1 MNWTSTIFDNVL
13 FRGDEMYLQ
22 SLNGGL
28 ILENARDSFLS
39 LDELPKFFNISCKN
53 NEFTCEICLREQ
65 REDVHDTSIQPNEAI
80 DQNEVSIVVQPVEAN
95 KQNEVSIVVQPIE
108 ATKPNRIRV
117 VKQRETTKR
126 NETSI
131 VVQTVD
137 GNESCSRNEIH
148 NICQL
153 HATTIEKQICYIHFG
168 QERQGLIVSNV
179 EIDSHYHDIHSAL
192 LATFFSNIEYA
203 ILVLEWYMMALIKQN
218 ECYYLCDSHARDS
231 TGMPCEN
238 GTAVVMKFDNMSC
251 LEQHLYC
258 LSLQLHSNL
267 FELVSVQLID
277 LESKKEQLQKKKKSC
292 IRK

>member
-1 MNWTSTIFDNVL
+1 
-13 FRGDEMYLQ
+13 MYLQ

-39 LDELPKFFNISCKN
+39 LDELPKFFNISYKN
-53 NEFTCEICLREQ
+53 NEFTCEICLREH

-80 DQNEVSIVVQPVEAN
+80 DQNEVSIVVQPIEAN
-95 KQNEVSIVVQPIE
+95 QQNEVSSVVQPIE

-126 NETSI
+126 NEM
-131 VVQTVD
+131 VQTVD

-153 HATTIEKQICYIHFG
+153 HASKIEKQICYIHFG

-192 LATFFSNIEYA
+192 LATLFSNIEYA
-203 ILVLEWYMMALIKQN
+203 IFVLEGYMMALIKQN

-231 TGMPCEN
+231 TGMLVKMAC
-238 GTAVVMKFDNMSC
+238 TAVVMKFDNMSC

-258 LSLQLHSNL
+258 LSLELHSNL

-277 LESKKEQLQKKKKSC
+277 LESKKEQLQKKKSC